1 MESSVQNYENDNDED
16 PEHLFLNSIKSNATK
31 HMYLYQ
37 TFSPNWKN
45 WDFWKATKGQDS
57 QTADNQAAKEGG
69 TGRVSDLSP
78 NTCYKWNRLQLIK
91 KKNNIDGFKYH

>member
-1 MESSVQNYENDNDED
+1 MESSVQNYENDNDDD
-16 PEHLFLNSIKSNATK
+16 PERLFLNSIKSNATK

-57 QTADNQAAKEGG
+57 DGRQSSGERKRYWKGVRLVTEYLLQIEQT
-69 TGRVSDLSP
+69 T
-78 NTCYKWNRLQLIK
+78 
-91 KKNNIDGFKYH
+91 ID